1 MRIENE
7 RDHRA
12 LIDARIEE
20 RNAVVTVTGTHTA
33 NDGER
38 TILADAT
45 GGAFTV
51 TLPTAIGRKG
61 RKFTVIRVN
70 GGGNAVTVD
79 GDGSETISGAANV
92 ALGSQWDRMTAIS
105 DNAQWIRTD

>member
-12 LIDARIEE
+12 LIDTRIEE
-20 RNAVVTVTGTHTA
+20 RNTVETVTTTHTA

-38 TILADAT
+38 TLLADAT

-61 RKFTVIRVN
+61 RKFTVVRVN

-79 GDGSETISGAANV
+79 SLQTISGSASV
-92 ALGSQWDRMTAIS
+92 SLSSQWDRVTAIS
-105 DNAQWIRTD
+105 DNSQWIRTD